1 MIACCV
7 NTCACRRVWLPEEAT
22 VDLSAGDPV
31 GPLQDV
37 ARITLE
43 HHMVP
48 GLPAVPTA
56 RPVSRHAGVIAG
68 GCSGDWRSKGR
79 LNH

>member
-1 MIACCV
+1 MIACFG

-22 VDLSAGDPV
+22 VDLRAGDPV

-48 GLPAVPTA
+48 GLLAVA
-56 RPVSRHAGVIAG
+56 AAGPVSRHARVIAG
-68 GCSGDWRSKGR
+68 GCSGD
-79 LNH
+79 

>member
-1 MIACCV
+1 MMHAVV
-7 NTCACRRVWLPEEAT
+7 NTCACRRVWLPEEAS
-22 VDLSAGDPV
+22 VDLGAGDPV

-48 GLPAVPTA
+48 GLPAVAATGPISGHA
-56 RPVSRHAGVIAG
+56 RVVAG
-68 GCSGDWRSKGR
+68 GCSGD
-79 LNH
+79 

>member
-1 MIACCV
+1 MTAWCG

-22 VDLSAGDPV
+22 IDLRAGDPV

-48 GLPAVPTA
+48 RLPAVATA
-56 RPVSRHAGVIAG
+56 GPISRHARVVAG
-68 GCSGDWRSKGR
+68 GSSGD
-79 LNH
+79 